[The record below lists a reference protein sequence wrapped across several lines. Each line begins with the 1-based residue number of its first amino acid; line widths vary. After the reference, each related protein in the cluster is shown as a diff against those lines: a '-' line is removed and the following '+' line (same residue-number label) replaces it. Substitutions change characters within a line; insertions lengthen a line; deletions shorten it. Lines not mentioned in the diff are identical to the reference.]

1 MSRVRWLH
9 FTFLP
14 FLVALSMVFAVAC
27 GDSSSPATVIPA
39 ATGAAP
45 AATAVPVTT
54 AAPAALSDSVR
65 ATATA
70 AAVAPPA
77 EATAS
82 VPSAKAG
89 RYPET
94 PVGFLKAPEPNPKR
108 GGTLR
113 FGMIIALA
121 HFDLHQAEAINVI
134 IQAPQFDGLIRH
146 NPIGP
151 AGVIIPDL
159 AHSWDIS
166 EDGQLYTFYLRDGVR
181 FHDGAPLTSADAKA
195 TFDRIINP
203 PEGITSGRQPNFH
216 AAAVTEIRT
225 PDPLTV
231 EFVLSEPR
239 PAEFVLGT
247 IGSGYNGI
255 VRKQTLEENNFNL
268 RRIKDY
274 PTTGPFKFVDYRDAE
289 FYKMEANEDYW
300 NPELPYVDAIDVLHL
315 AVWTPDVAAALLAN
329 RVDFAIAVEPG
340 GWSRV
345 NDDPELTAVKY
356 PQMVLFALNMN
367 VLKPPLDDVRV
378 RRAIH
383 LVLNRDGLVG
393 ATKDTYPAYFG
404 AGFTFPFS
412 EWATPIGE
420 LRQRPGY
427 RSGADREEDIETAR
441 ALLVDAGFP
450 NGEGFPELDFLVRSI
465 AHIDLQAAA
474 IQNML
479 LNELNIKTN
488 IRNQTAGVWFDDAQN
503 GNFDL
508 TATSTEMAAVDPSGY
523 FRGFYGK
530 DGPQNWSFWEND
542 EFESFLDRIDRE
554 ADPVERLK
562 LIRDSEL
569 LMEQE
574 VPLAPVAWETLNVG
588 FANYVKGHST
598 AENIGLYDRGRMA
611 TMWLDK

>member
-1 MSRVRWLH
+1 MSGIRLLNI
-9 FTFLP
+9 TFLSVV
-14 FLVALSMVFAVAC
+14 VALSMVLGVAC
-27 GDSSSPATVIPA
+27 GGTATQIPDPISRSA
-39 ATGAAP
+39 QQEALSATAAP
-45 AATAVPVTT
+45 VPTAVAAATAVP
-54 AAPAALSDSVR
+54 AP
-65 ATATA
+65 
-70 AAVAPPA
+70 
-77 EATAS
+77 
-82 VPSAKAG
+82 VPTGKVG
-89 RYPET
+89 QFPET
-94 PVGFLKAPEPNPKR
+94 PFALLKAPEANPKR
-108 GGTLR
+108 GGIVRYATGIVLP
-113 FGMIIALA
+113 
-121 HFDLHQAEAINVI
+121 HFDIHQAASGISTI
-134 IQAPQFDGLIRH
+134 IH
-146 NPIGP
+146 GP
-151 AGVIIPDL
+151 MLDNLLRVHPLSADREIVPDL
-159 AHSWDIS
+159 AHSWDVS
-166 EDGQLYTFYLRDGVR
+166 EDGKTYTFYLREGVR
-181 FHDGAPLTSADAKA
+181 FHDGALLTADDVKA
-195 TFDRIINP
+195 TFDRIIFP
-203 PEGITSGRQPNFH
+203 PPGMISPREPNFK
-216 AAAVTEIRT
+216 VITVKEIRVV
-225 PDPLTV
+225 DPLTV
-231 EFVLSEPR
+231 QFILSEPR
-239 PAEFVLGT
+239 STGLVLSAFT
-247 IGSGYNGI
+247 AGYNGI
-255 VRKQTLEENNFNL
+255 VRKQTLEDNNFDL
-268 RRIKDY
+268 KRVVDI

-404 AGFTFPFS
+404 AGFIFPFS

-441 ALLVDAGFP
+441 ALLADAGFP
-450 NGEGFPELDFLVRSI
+450 NGEGFPKLEFLVRSI

-488 IRNQTAGVWFDDAQN
+488 IRNQTAGVWFEDAQN